1 MSFQAKGRIINGI
14 RYASMGFCDSVSF
27 RKLVLFKKKKSLIVG
42 THSWHLKYQML
53 VLFHS

>member
-1 MSFQAKGRIINGI
+1 MSFQAKGRITNGI

-27 RKLVLFKKKKSLIVG
+27 RKLVLFKKKSLIVG